1 MATQVSVQDHVT
13 KFASG
18 FSRQVNQQVVR
29 AQREMQDKIRH
40 EAAERGWRTRK
51 QSEEKERQERWL
63 VKRMPLARQGLARI
77 LVVGRSEP
85 IQKIIDTLE
94 RLGNYEG
101 ITFYKVSRPSGGAW
115 DDGNG
120 SGTRDVMFEFRR
132 QHLYL
137 AYGGFATGQSTAW
150 KLLYNA
156 DSPEEAAQEVDTN
169 RNELLTADI
178 EEFLNSIADPYPSNM
193 SVIRNWDQRSYEW
206 DPGDIAFQLLVSCA
220 RRSRFDNYLV
230 QCLKELKVSF

>member
-1 MATQVSVQDHVT
+1 MTTSNLSLARLANV
-13 KFASG
+13 
-18 FSRQVNQQVVR
+18 FSAQI
-29 AQREMQDKIRH
+29 AQRLAATERKLKAENVRRVAEERKQRREWATRERI
-40 EAAERGWRTRK
+40 AAEG
-51 QSEEKERQERWL
+51 L
-63 VKRMPLARQGLARI
+63 AKRIPLARQGLARI